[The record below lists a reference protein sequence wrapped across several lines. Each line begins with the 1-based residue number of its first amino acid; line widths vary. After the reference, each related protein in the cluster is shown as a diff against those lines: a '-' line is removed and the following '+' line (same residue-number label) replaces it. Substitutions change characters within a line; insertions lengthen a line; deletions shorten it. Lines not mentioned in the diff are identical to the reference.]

1 MNAENR
7 GNDFPFAKRFTHL
20 SEFFLFPFLFEKK
33 VIVRGPSSFFF
44 NFTHLHELSSL
55 SFILLLWCI
64 DLVDPQHRQSAVRHA
79 IHCRVDKNSNITQY
93 MYYDDLRTYFM
104 L

>member
-1 MNAENR
+1 M
-7 GNDFPFAKRFTHL
+7 DPVP
-20 SEFFLFPFLFEKK
+20 FFL
-33 VIVRGPSSFFF
+33 

-79 IHCRVDKNSNITQY
+79 FHCRVDKNSNIRQY
-93 MYYDDLRTYFM
+93 NYYDSKLLASLVCFAELFLTG
-104 L
+104 LLGI